1 MATKTQVVFDCA
13 DPDRLARFWAEALHY
28 KLQDPPAGFAS
39 WEAAL
44 RAWKVPEEEWNSA
57 SAIVDPE
64 GRGPRIYF
72 QRMDTPKPGKNR
84 LHLDLNASNGTTVP
98 FETRKAQVDSEVE
111 RLLKIG
117 ATKQR
122 AWDEP
127 PRSKAEPGEYWSS
140 CRTPRATNSASSD
153 RLPATQYRSRSIR
166 QWAQRNPEMLT
177 EPAPLATSS
186 PPPML
191 RGRPTAE
198 GEASGPNHLAVPN
211 NW

>member
-28 KLQDPPAGFAS
+28 KMQDPPAGFAS

-84 LHLDLNASNGTTVP
+84 LHLDLNASNGTT
-98 FETRKAQVDSEVE
+98 ALS
-111 RLLKIG
+111 RLG
-117 ATKQR
+117 R
-122 AWDEP
+122 
-127 PRSKAEPGEYWSS
+127 PRSTRRSSGSSKSARRSNEHGTSRRAPKRNRGSTGSS

-191 RGRPTAE
+191 RGRPTAA